1 MGIFVWRG
9 LKINAH
15 IHLKL
20 ILKLI
25 SIHSTQVAEMVGR
38 LKASLEGCGF
48 WETEWM
54 PSESFFLWNGW
65 PEDVRLWELEPDK
78 VTRESCFPHKL
89 SKVKLGPLPLPPEWN
104 EDGGVYCIGLSN
116 IMYWKTKNE
125 ARHVGG
131 GQQLAV
137 IMAVKIT
144 QPILSSSLGL
154 FFKSISIR
162 FLGIRSPRFKLCS
175 VSGVDLMACE

>member
-1 MGIFVWRG
+1 M
-9 LKINAH
+9 
-15 IHLKL
+15 
-20 ILKLI
+20 
-25 SIHSTQVAEMVGR
+25 
-38 LKASLEGCGF
+38 
-48 WETEWM
+48 
-54 PSESFFLWNGW
+54 
-65 PEDVRLWELEPDK
+65 
-78 VTRESCFPHKL
+78 
-89 SKVKLGPLPLPPEWN
+89 
-104 EDGGVYCIGLSN
+104 
-116 IMYWKTKNE
+116 MYWKTKNE